1 MTEVARTRGT
11 SSEIE
16 RGVVPEVAELG
27 NELKELFHRLGI
39 SQSQYAH
46 RVHLDKSVVSRYL
59 TGRRVAPQEFVDR
72 LVAEVETHVGAPL
85 RPAAKEALR
94 TRRLEA
100 LRVTDPGEFRL
111 ERLRDELARSRR
123 DAERAHRNVDALHA
137 LLEKREAEAR
147 AASDELDRLRLDWG
161 AEIAALRRDLAD
173 AEALRLDAERRGEE
187 LREEILRLEEEL
199 SRRSPEGGG
208 GGLLPPA
215 VFQEQLEGLWE
226 AEEFAEAGREL
237 TEAAWTRP
245 LEEAAELL
253 AWLGDSGRDDAAEHF
268 VSDVGRLRPLDDV
281 LRFAPQ
287 ITGRVVAWERAW
299 VFALASRMTE
309 RNAATLYDGLKAHG
323 GMWRSQADGVL
334 ATAVRRL
341 RVPDG
346 AVRLVVS
353 ALVHESSLDRLE
365 ETTRALTGS
374 SSLPGVFAF
383 PVMAGLAE
391 AGRWDVAVRVA
402 AEYLRRQPNRYDPRL
417 ERVFRGLTDLPEEQ
431 VDMVLE
437 VMAGLEP
444 GHGAAGAAEA
454 LAKADDPSLLDRFL
468 GAVSTRDGLDLL
480 EQRVRRSLAGRIREW
495 RASRR
500 Q

>member
-27 NELKELFHRLGI
+27 NELKELFNRLGI

-72 LVAEVETHVGAPL
+72 LVAEVETHLGKLL

-123 DAERAHRNVDALHA
+123 DAERAHRNVDALHV

-147 AASDELDRLRLDWG
+147 AATDELDRLRLDWG

-208 GGLLPPA
+208 GLLPLA

-245 LEEAAELL
+245 LGEAGELL

-287 ITGRVVAWERAW
+287 ITGRFVALEQAW
-299 VFALASRMTE
+299 IFALASRMTE

-323 GMWRSQADGVL
+323 GGWRHQADRVL
-334 ATAVRRL
+334 ATAVGRL
-341 RVPDG
+341 RVPDR

-353 ALVHESSLDRLE
+353 ALAHEPSLDRLE
-365 ETTRALTGS
+365 ETSRALTGS
-374 SSLPGVFAF
+374 SRLPGVFAF
-383 PVMAGLAE
+383 PIMVGLAE

-402 AEYLRRQPNRYDPRL
+402 AAYLRRQPNRYDPRR

-444 GHGAAGAAEA
+444 GHGTADAAEA

-480 EQRVRRSLAGRIREW
+480 EQRVRRSLAGRIKEW